1 MLTAGLHLPAKKQYE
16 NSIFI
21 NYSSEAFTGYWNGK
35 GRTFQPGETKLMPE
49 YLAYHFARTL
59 ANRELIKLGKER
71 STSPKFPE
79 QVPDFMEQLNK
90 AYKLDDDPDEPIG
103 DDKDDIDVLMRVAE
117 KNRAK
122 LPEGAQ
128 GVAHKKPQE
137 LPRWTATNCRQP
149 HQRRREQL
157 PPLKA
162 SRTEQ
167 SSHHKN
173 HNKKTS

>member
-1 MLTAGLHLPAKKQYE
+1 MKTAF
-16 NSIFI
+16 FI

-137 LPRWTATNCRQP
+137 LP
-149 HQRRREQL
+149 EVDGDEL
-157 PPLKA
+157 PPA
-162 SRTEQ
+162 TPAPTRTAPAFEGKPDEAKLAPQ
-167 SSHHKN
+167 KSQ
-173 HNKKTS
+173 